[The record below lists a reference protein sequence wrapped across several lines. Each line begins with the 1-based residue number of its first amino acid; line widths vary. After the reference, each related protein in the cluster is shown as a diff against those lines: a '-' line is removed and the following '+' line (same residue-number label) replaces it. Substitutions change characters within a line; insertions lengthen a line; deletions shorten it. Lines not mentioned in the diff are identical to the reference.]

1 MSDSRPIG
9 IFDSGMGGLTAV
21 KEVIRALPYE
31 RIVYFGDTARVPYG
45 PKSRETVIRFS
56 IENILFLLKY
66 KVKLIII
73 ACNTAS
79 SVALSIARKN
89 FKVPIIGVISPG
101 VDEAVRV
108 TKNKRIGVI
117 GTRTTIN
124 SQTYEKMIKQQ
135 SPKIKVYSAECPLFV
150 PLVEVGWLNTQ
161 ITKQVAGLYLL
172 PLKSKKID
180 TIVLGCTH
188 YPLLKPVIKEILGQG
203 VTLVDSARQVAMQA
217 KEILIRQRLLAPKKN
232 RGEGNLRFYVS
243 DEPDNF
249 AELGKRFLGFDLKNV
264 RKVSNV

>member
-9 IFDSGMGGLTAV
+9 IFDSGFGGLTAV
-21 KEVIRALPYE
+21 KEVISSLPDE
-31 RIVYFGDTARVPYG
+31 RIIYFGDTARVPYG

-79 SVALSIARKN
+79 SAALSIVEMN

-101 VDEAVRV
+101 VNKAISV
-108 TKNKRIGVI
+108 TKNKKIGVI
-117 GTRTTIN
+117 GTRTTVN
-124 SQTYEKMIKQQ
+124 SKAYEKMIKEK
-135 SPKIKVYSAECPLFV
+135 SPGTKVYSAECPLFV
-150 PLVEVGWLNTQ
+150 PLVEEGWLNTQ
-161 ITKQVAGLYLL
+161 ITKQIARLYLN

-180 TIVLGCTH
+180 TLVLGCTH
-188 YPLLKPVIKEILGQG
+188 YPLLKPVIKEVLGQN
-203 VTLVDSARQVAMQA
+203 VTLVDSARQVAQQA
-217 KEILIRQRLLAPKKN
+217 KEILIKQDLLAPEKKKSKN
-232 RGEGNLRFYVS
+232 KLQFYVS

-249 AELGKRFLGFDLKNV
+249 AELGKVFLGFELVNV

>member
-1 MSDSRPIG
+1 MSDSKPIG
-9 IFDSGMGGLTAV
+9 IFDSGMGGLTVV

-79 SVALSIARKN
+79 SVALSIVEEN
-89 FKVPIIGVISPG
+89 FKVPIIGVIAPG
-101 VDEAVRV
+101 VQEAVRV
-108 TKNKRIGVI
+108 TKNKKIGVI

-124 SQTYEKMIKQQ
+124 SRTYDKMIKQ
-135 SPKIKVYSAECPLFV
+135 KIPQAKVYSAECPLFV
-150 PLVEVGWLNTQ
+150 PLVEVGWLDTPV
-161 ITKQVAGLYLL
+161 TKQVARLYLL
-172 PLKSKKID
+172 PLKNKKID

-188 YPLLKPVIKEILGQG
+188 YPLLKSVIQETLGYG
-203 VTLVDSARQVAMQA
+203 VTLVDSARQVARQA
-217 KEILIRQRLLAPKKN
+217 KEILSQQKLLAPKKN
-232 RGEGNLRFYVS
+232 SRKSSLQFYVS

-249 AELGKRFLGFDLKNV
+249 AKLGKRFLGFSLNDV

>member
-9 IFDSGMGGLTAV
+9 IFDSGFGGLTAV
-21 KEVIRALPYE
+21 KEVIRALPEE

-79 SVALSIARKN
+79 SVALSIVEKD

-101 VDEAVRV
+101 VCEAARV
-108 TKNKRIGVI
+108 TKNKKIGVI

-124 SQTYEKMIKQQ
+124 SGTYEKMIKQK
-135 SPKIKVYSAECPLFV
+135 SPEARVYSAECPLFV

-161 ITKQVAGLYLL
+161 ITKQVARLYLL
-172 PLKSKKID
+172 PLKRKKID

-188 YPLLKPVIKEILGQG
+188 YPLLKPVIKETLGRG
-203 VTLVDSARQVAMQA
+203 VTLVDSARQVARQA
-217 KEILIRQRLLAPKKN
+217 KEILIRQKLLAPKKN
-232 RGEGNLRFYVS
+232 RSKRNLQFYVS

-249 AELGKRFLGFDLKNV
+249 AKLGKRFLGFALKNV

>member
-9 IFDSGMGGLTAV
+9 IFDSGFGGLTAV
-21 KEVIRALPYE
+21 KEIIRALPDE
-31 RIVYFGDTARVPYG
+31 QIVYFGDTARVPYG

-66 KVKLIII
+66 KVKLIVI

-79 SVALSIARKN
+79 SVALPIVEEN

-101 VDEAVRV
+101 VCEAVRV
-108 TKNKRIGVI
+108 TKSKNIGVI

-124 SQTYEKMIKQQ
+124 SKTYEKMIKQK
-135 SPKIKVYSAECPLFV
+135 SPGAKVYSVECPLFV
-150 PLVEVGWLNTQ
+150 PLVEEGWTNTR
-161 ITKQVAGLYLL
+161 ITKLIAREYLL
-172 PLKSKKID
+172 PLKRKKID

-188 YPLLKPVIKEILGQG
+188 YPLLKPVIQEVLGRG
-203 VTLVDSARQVAMQA
+203 VTLVDSARQVAQQA
-217 KEILIRQRLLAPKKN
+217 KEIIIQQKMLAPKKKVGN
-232 RGEGNLRFYVS
+232 RLQFYVS

-249 AELGKRFLGFDLKNV
+249 ARLGKRFLGFALKNV

>member
-9 IFDSGMGGLTAV
+9 IFDSGFGGLTAV
-21 KEVIRALPYE
+21 KEVTRLLPNE
-31 RIVYFGDTARVPYG
+31 QIIYFGDTARVPYG

-56 IENILFLLKY
+56 IENIIFLLKY

-79 SVALSIARKN
+79 SVALSIVEAN

-101 VDEAVRV
+101 VLEAVRV
-108 TKNKRIGVI
+108 TKNNKIGVI

-124 SQTYEKMIKQQ
+124 SKAYEKMIKQKKPQ
-135 SPKIKVYSAECPLFV
+135 SKVYSLECPLFV
-150 PLVEVGWLNTQ
+150 PLVEEGWIKTQ
-161 ITKQVAGLYLL
+161 ITKQIAELYLH
-172 PLKSKKID
+172 PLKRKKID
-180 TIVLGCTH
+180 TLVLGCTH
-188 YPLLKPVIKEILGQG
+188 YPLLKPVINQTLGKE
-203 VTLVDSARQVAMQA
+203 VTLVDSARQVARQA
-217 KEILIRQRLLAPKKN
+217 KEILVEQDILAPRKSKRKN
-232 RGEGNLRFYVS
+232 NLRFYVS

-249 AELGKRFLGFDLKNV
+249 AKLGERFLGFELKNV